1 MAHIAY
7 TVVITSCRRFD
18 LLRKTI
24 ESLLPNLDVPATR
37 WLVIEDSGKEE
48 VRECVKGLGVNIEV
62 IVNAQQSGQMRSI
75 DRAYAE
81 VSTPYIFHCEDD
93 WEFLRP
99 GFIQESAIILD
110 AFPKV
115 SMVGLRARSELN
127 PLVRELPPSRIKDVE
142 YFMFDPKLH
151 PEYFSYSFNPG
162 LRRLS
167 DYKAHGPF
175 APIGL
180 EQDVSYAFKKAGFNI
195 ANLERPAVQ
204 HIGDGRHVH
213 DPAGRKKATTFFARL
228 SRSIRKRVKRLRRAI
243 SE

>member
-1 MAHIAY
+1 MAQVEY

-24 ESLLPNLDVPATR
+24 ETLVPNLDVPAKR
-37 WLVIEDSGKEE
+37 WIVIEDSGNED
-48 VRECVKGLGVNIEV
+48 VRKSVTGLGVDVDV
-62 IVNAQQSGQMRSI
+62 IVNEQQIGQMRSI

-81 VSTPYIFHCEDD
+81 VTTPYIFHCEDD
-93 WEFLRP
+93 WAFLRP
-99 GFIQESAIILD
+99 GFIRESLSILD

-127 PLVRELPPSRIKDVE
+127 PLVRELPKARLKDVE

-175 APIGL
+175 AAIGL

-213 DPAGRKKATTFFARL
+213 DPAGRKKATTFFSKLAR
-228 SRSIRKRVKRLRRAI
+228 SVRKRWKRVIRNFRT
-243 SE
+243 